1 MSPTRKTTLT
11 LAVAVLLVVF
21 TSHDGANAFQWRL
34 PAQRGGGATPCTQS
48 LLKLPV
54 PRHTTGRPTSPTS
67 SSLQMVLPSVAAS
80 AAAPVGSVL
89 VLCLVVLIH
98 EMGHYLAARTFGMKV
113 SEFSIGVGPKLLGFQ
128 ALGND
133 FSLRALPLGGY
144 VKFPENYNTTLV
156 EEEFDK
162 ERTARMTARKITS
175 SSQDDGTDVYGNS
188 ALVAGFLNI
197 VTLGQYQKGIEDLRE
212 EVAKMEQAEKTPWY
226 KKLFK
231 IQGPTSKS
239 SKPKATNN
247 PFEIEYYTDPDLLQN
262 RPWQQRAVVIG
273 GGIVFNFILA
283 FSIYFGEIITFGL
296 AQPTFGNGAVVASVP
311 KAASAGILQQGDVIV
326 RVNGRSL
333 ASTDS
338 IINAAV
344 AQQSIA
350 DFIAQIRETVDAE
363 TLALSVVRSNQA
375 MEVTVQPTQ
384 VSGVKSIGVLLKPNF
399 LNIELIR
406 TRNIPQAASLA
417 AKSVT
422 EITATTAQGLSGFL
436 GKVLQGK
443 GAPAGQGISGPVGLI
458 RTGSQV
464 VSSNDLSTILAF
476 AAAISVNLAV
486 VNSLPLPALDGG
498 QMVFI
503 LFEAVSGRKVD
514 QRLQESIVSVA
525 VLLLLLVTVRTTFS
539 DVESMFR

>member
-1 MSPTRKTTLT
+1 MRKATPL
-11 LAVAVLLVVF
+11 LAVAIILAVF
-21 TSHDGANAFQWRL
+21 STHDGANAFQTRL
-34 PAQRGGGATPCTQS
+34 PTQRGATPGSTS
-48 LLKLPV
+48 LKVPV
-54 PRHTTGRPTSPTS
+54 PPTGTASTSPTP
-67 SSLQMVLPSVAAS
+67 SSLQMVLPS
-80 AAAPVGSVL
+80 AAAPIGSVL
-89 VLCLVVLIH
+89 VLCIVVLIH

-113 SEFSIGVGPKLLGFQ
+113 SEFSIGVGPKLLGFR

-144 VKFPENYNTTLV
+144 VQFPENYNSTLV

-162 ERTARMTARKITS
+162 ERTARMTARKTS
-175 SSQDDGTDVYGNS
+175 ADDGTDVYGNP
-188 ALVAGFLNI
+188 ALVAGFLNL
-197 VTLGQYQKGIEDLRE
+197 VTLGQYQRGIQDLQE
-212 EVAKMEQAEKTPWY
+212 EVAKLEQAEKTRPWY
-226 KKLFK
+226 KKLMK
-231 IQGPTSKS
+231 LQAPTPKPQPTSRE
-239 SKPKATNN
+239 
-247 PFEIEYYTDPDLLQN
+247 PFEIDYYTDPDLLQN

-273 GGIVFNFILA
+273 GGVLFNFILA
-283 FSIYFGEIITFGL
+283 FSIYFGEITTIGL

-311 KAASAGILQQGDVIV
+311 KAASAGILRQGDLIV

-333 ASTDS
+333 VSTDG
-338 IINAAV
+338 INAAV

-350 DFIAQIRETVDAE
+350 DFITQIRETADAE
-363 TLALSVVRSNQA
+363 TLTLSVVRSNRA
-375 MEVTVQPTQ
+375 LEVTVQPAA
-384 VSGVKSIGVLLKPNF
+384 VSGVKSIGVMLKPNF
-399 LNIELIR
+399 LNTELIR

-417 AKSVT
+417 AKSVQ
-422 EITATTAQGLSGFL
+422 EITSTTAQGLSGFL

-464 VSSNDLSTILAF
+464 VSSNDLPTILAF

-514 QRLQESIVSVA
+514 QRLQESIISVA

-539 DVESMFR
+539 DVESILR